1 MGREDCGINR
11 TRVSMYMLCMYVCT
25 CAYVCIYICVYMYV
39 RTYGAFHEILAFV
52 NLYIYHPIQIA
63 ISSLSC
69 TLSMSYF
76 QCFKYAYCLHKHG
89 ADVTRFWGL
98 TVTSSGRRFKSLQIR
113 CVRRGGPVAIDTCIF
128 VHLSIKEMQ
137 LCKLIAHFSRSI
149 HAKDFLRTLLP
160 KLLVWENM
168 HYVH

>member
-1 MGREDCGINR
+1 
-11 TRVSMYMLCMYVCT
+11 MYAHVHMCVYT
-25 CAYVCIYICVYMYV
+25 YAYICMHMYV
-39 RTYGAFHEILAFV
+39 RTYGAFHEILALV

-63 ISSLSC
+63 ISC

-76 QCFKYAYCLHKHG
+76 QCCKYAYCLHKHG
-89 ADVTRFWGL
+89 ADITRSWGL
-98 TVTSSGRRFKSLQIR
+98 KVTSSGRRFKSLQIR
-113 CVRRGGPVAIDTCIF
+113 CVRRGGPVAIDTYIF

-149 HAKDFLRTLLP
+149 HAKDFLHTLLP